1 MDNMKHI
8 EGQTEFEALLAENTL
23 VLVDFWAPWC
33 GPCRMMA
40 PIFEE
45 ASEEFAGKVVFAKV
59 NVDDNREL
67 AKQYRIM
74 SIPQL
79 LLFVNGEQKEN
90 IVGVSDQPKEDIVNL
105 IHKYL

>member
-8 EGQTEFEALLAENTL
+8 EGSAELEALLGENNL
-23 VLVDFWAPWC
+23 VLVDFWALWC

-40 PIFEE
+40 PVFEE
-45 ASEEFAGKVVFAKV
+45 SSEDFVGKVVFAKV

-67 AKQYRIM
+67 AKKYRIM

-79 LLFVNGEQKEN
+79 LLFENGEVKEN
-90 IVGVSDQPKEDIVNL
+90 IVGVSDQPKEDIVAL
-105 IHKYL
+105 INKYL

>member
-8 EGQTEFEALLAENTL
+8 EGSAELEALLGENNL

-40 PIFEE
+40 PVFEE
-45 ASEEFAGKVVFAKV
+45 SSEDFVGKVAFAKV
-59 NVDDNREL
+59 NVDDNKEL
-67 AKQYRIM
+67 AKKYRIM

-79 LLFVNGEQKEN
+79 LLFENGEMKEN
-90 IVGVSDQPKEDIVNL
+90 IVGVSDQPKEDIAAL
-105 IHKYL
+105 INKYL

>member
-1 MDNMKHI
+1 MENMQHI
-8 EGQTEFEALLAENTL
+8 ESRAELDALLAENKL
-23 VLVDFWAPWC
+23 ALVDFWAPWC

-45 ASEEFAGKVVFAKV
+45 VSGDYVGKVAFAKV

-67 AKQYRIM
+67 AKKYRIM

-79 LLFVNGEQKEN
+79 LLFENGELKET
-90 IVGVSDQPKEDIVNL
+90 IVGVSDQPKEDISALLDKNL
-105 IHKYL
+105 

>member
-8 EGQTEFEALLAENTL
+8 EGAEELNALLADNKL

-79 LLFVNGEQKEN
+79 LFFENGEQKEN
-90 IVGVSDQPKEDIVNL
+90 IVGVSDQPKEDIAAL
-105 IHKYL
+105 ISKYL

>member
-1 MDNMKHI
+1 MENIKHI
-8 EGQTEFEALLAENTL
+8 ENAAEFEALLAENQL

-45 ASEEFAGKVVFAKV
+45 AGEEFAGKVAFAKV

-79 LLFVNGEQKEN
+79 LFFENGELKEN
-90 IVGVSDQPKEDIVNL
+90 IVGVSDQPKEDIVTLVN
-105 IHKYL
+105 KYL

>member
-1 MDNMKHI
+1 MENMQHI
-8 EGQTEFEALLAENTL
+8 ESQAALDALLAENKL

-33 GPCRMMA
+33 GPCRIMA

-45 ASEEFAGKVVFAKV
+45 VSGDYVGKVAFAKV

-67 AKQYRIM
+67 GKKYRIM

-79 LLFVNGEQKEN
+79 LLFVNGELKEN
-90 IVGVSDQPKEDIVNL
+90 IVGVSDQPKEDICALLDKNL
-105 IHKYL
+105 

>member
-8 EGQTEFEALLAENTL
+8 EGAEELNALLADNKL

-79 LLFVNGEQKEN
+79 LLFENGEQKEN
-90 IVGVSDQPKEDIVNL
+90 IVGVSDQPKEDIAAL
-105 IHKYL
+105 ISKYL

>member
-8 EGQTEFEALLAENTL
+8 EGSAELEALLGENNL

-40 PIFEE
+40 PVFEE
-45 ASEEFAGKVVFAKV
+45 SSEDFVGKVVFAKV

-67 AKQYRIM
+67 AKKYRIM

-79 LLFVNGEQKEN
+79 LLFENGEVKEN
-90 IVGVSDQPKEDIVNL
+90 IVGVSDQPKEDIVAL
-105 IHKYL
+105 INKYL